1 MSWSGGQPIAEPPVF
16 CQALIS
22 MLGLHLYQSTQGIKV
37 SQPCSVAGLNPG
49 PVASCLTVY
58 PLHNWAFHNSLMFM
72 K

>member
-1 MSWSGGQPIAEPPVF
+1 
-16 CQALIS
+16 

-58 PLHNWAFHNSLMFM
+58 PLHNWASHNSLMFM